1 MQTASHHNLAD
12 FLKKSIRHQMNE
24 MADHISGGGCTDYA
38 DYKRC
43 CGVIHGLAL
52 AEREL
57 LDLTK
62 QIDDD

>member
-1 MQTASHHNLAD
+1 
-12 FLKKSIRHQMNE
+12 MNE
-24 MADHISGGGCTDYA
+24 MADHISGGGCPDYA

-43 CGVIHGLAL
+43 CGVIHGLAI

>member
-1 MQTASHHNLAD
+1 METASHHNLAD
-12 FLKKSIRHQMNE
+12 YLKKSIGHQMNE

-43 CGVIHGLAL
+43 CGVIHGLAI

>member
-1 MQTASHHNLAD
+1 
-12 FLKKSIRHQMNE
+12 MNE

>member
-1 MQTASHHNLAD
+1 MQNASHQNLAD
-12 FLKKSIRHQMNE
+12 YLRKSLRDQMNE

-38 DYKRC
+38 DYTRC
-43 CGVIHGLAL
+43 CGVIHGLAI

>member
-1 MQTASHHNLAD
+1 MQTSSHQNLAD
-12 FLKKSIRHQMNE
+12 FLRKSLRNQMND

-43 CGVIHGLAL
+43 CGVIHGLAI

>member
-1 MQTASHHNLAD
+1 MQSASHHNLAD
-12 FLKKSIRHQMNE
+12 FLRKQIRSQMNE
-24 MADHISGGGCTDYA
+24 MADHIAGGACTDYA

>member
-1 MQTASHHNLAD
+1 MQTATTNLDEA
-12 FLKKSIRHQMNE
+12 LRKALRSQMND

-43 CGVIHGLAL
+43 CGVIHGLAI

-57 LDLTK
+57 LDLSK
-62 QIDDD
+62 QIDND